1 MFRPGSVSF
10 SKSSVLKSVMVTL
23 TQKPEGMT
31 FSEIMNHI
39 ARENNLTPTSH
50 PKLFS
55 KNGNLKTSMTGGGST
70 TGFMR
75 LKREFLARY
84 GNKYKMLYNIDRDQI
99 SRMKIWSNSWRE
111 QLGLA

>member
-10 SKSSVLKSVMVTL
+10 SKSSFLKSVMVTL

-39 ARENNLTPTSH
+39 AKQNNLTPEKY

-55 KNGNLKTSMTGGGST
+55 RNGNLKTSMTGGGST
-70 TGFMR
+70 SGFMQ
-75 LKREFLARY
+75 LKREFLAK
-84 GNKYKMLYNIDRDQI
+84 NIEEKYILKYPFTLDQIDRL
-99 SRMKIWSNSWRE
+99 KIWSPKWQE
-111 QLGLA
+111 AI